1 MPAERVIVLSL
12 PEWEESP
19 DTPSNNDP
27 GAARDFSPVFAK
39 LTNLVPQLEILR
51 PGRVVMRARGP
62 VRYYGG
68 EMQAASALLEFA
80 HNEGLQN
87 SQVGI
92 ADGRFTAEQAATLPS
107 EMLREE
113 FREHPFQAGVRIV
126 EPGRSATFLSTLS
139 VSYGTN
145 DKLATLLPGLGIYT
159 LGAFAALP
167 EDAVRA
173 RFGPAGV
180 LAHRHARGEDAE
192 RGAEIRPQRPALDF
206 KTGLDFESPLT
217 GSEQLAFAC
226 IALAEQLSA
235 ALAEEH
241 LVCTTLRVALTDD
254 AGVRYEREWAHPRFF
269 TPSDMI
275 ARIRWQAESL
285 VSRMEAH
292 AGSGV
297 TAVWMVPIR
306 TDHAVSHEPGLWTSG
321 PDERV
326 HHHLSRA
333 QSLLGPS
340 GVGTATL
347 NGGRLLRDRQR
358 FTPWGVAPRSTRA
371 LGPWPGTLSESLPS
385 LVFSPPLRARL
396 LSAGQASIGIDT
408 DDLLSADPHSLLVE
422 QHDVLDHVRGWS
434 KPWPI
439 RERWW
444 EGKPERFRMQIELS
458 NGDAW
463 ILLGQLQGT
472 ETRWFAEGHYD

>member
-12 PEWEESP
+12 PEWEGSTGTSDNNVP
-19 DTPSNNDP
+19 DTV
-27 GAARDFSPVFAK
+27 RDFAPVFAK
-39 LTNLVPQLEILR
+39 LTDLVPQLEILR
-51 PGRVVMRARGP
+51 PGHVVMRARGP

-68 EMQAASALLEFA
+68 EIQAASALLEFA
-80 HNEGLQN
+80 HDEGLQDAR
-87 SQVGI
+87 VGI
-92 ADGRFTAEQAATLPS
+92 ADGKFTAEQAATLPS
-107 EMLREE
+107 EMFRGE
-113 FREHPFQAGVRIV
+113 FREHPLHAGVRII
-126 EPGRSATFLSTLS
+126 EPGKSATFLSALA
-139 VSYGTN
+139 VSYGTD
-145 DKLATLLPGLGIYT
+145 DKLAALLPGLGIYT

-192 RGAEIRPQRPALDF
+192 RGAEIHPQRPARDF

-226 IALAEQLSA
+226 SSLAEQLSA

-241 LVCTTLRVALTDD
+241 LVCTTIRITLTDD
-254 AGVRYEREWAHPRFF
+254 GGARYEREWAHPRFF

-285 VSRMEAH
+285 ASRAEPH

-297 TAVWMVPIR
+297 TAVWVVPIR
-306 TDHAVSHEPGLWTSG
+306 TDHAVSHEPGLWTNG

-333 QSLLGPS
+333 QGLLGHS
-340 GVGTATL
+340 EVGTATL

-371 LGPWPGTLSESLPS
+371 LGPWPGVLSDSLPS

-396 LSAGQASIGIDT
+396 LSASQISIGIDT

-422 QHDVLDHVRGWS
+422 QHDALDHVRGWS

-444 EGKPERFRMQIELS
+444 EGRPERFRMQIELS

-463 ILLGQLQGT
+463 LFLGQLHGA
-472 ETRWFAEGHYD
+472 ETRWFAEGRYD